1 MKKFTKENF
10 NTNDVLNELM
20 QESGVIVFENV
31 YNLDDIKSAR
41 EIVNHFADTQ
51 EQKESHFNAETEASG
66 KIQLQ
71 QRVWNLFGKGE
82 VFNKLITND
91 IIFKLMSKLLGS
103 EFICGSYCASR
114 LLPGSP
120 GQELHIDYPYWDY
133 YKSET
138 FPMGLN
144 RSFAQNCQATIPLD
158 ICSVESGAT
167 AYIPGSQKKLKYPN
181 QNDDFTNKQQMV
193 AKPGDL
199 VFFNGN
205 CWHGASPNKSEHQR
219 AALLIEFLP
228 KYIKPVE
235 DLISYLNE
243 EFKKNSNNK
252 VRQLLGL
259 NYEYP
264 KIMDV
269 SKKTNNIGIGSQGK
283 NKYQSV

>member
-1 MKKFTKENF
+1 MKKFSKENF
-10 NTNDVLNELM
+10 NTKVVLNELM

-41 EIVNHFADTQ
+41 EIVNHFADNQ
-51 EQKESHFNAETEASG
+51 EQKESHFNAEAEASG

-82 VFNKLITND
+82 VFSKLITND
-91 IIFKLMSKLLGS
+91 IIFNLMSKLLGS

-114 LLPGSP
+114 LLPGSL

-144 RSFAQNCQATIPLD
+144 SSFAQNCQATIPLD

-181 QNDDFTNKQQMV
+181 QNDDFNNKQQML

-205 CWHGASPNKSEHQR
+205 CWHGASPNQSDHQR

-235 DLISYLNE
+235 DLTSYLNE

-269 SKKTNNIGIGSQGK
+269 SKKTNNIGIGYQGK
-283 NKYQSV
+283 NK

>member
-1 MKKFTKENF
+1 MVNKDTSQRVSYCLMNKLSKNSRIHSPAHTTKNLLVTF
-10 NTNDVLNELM
+10 HPVTL
-20 QESGVIVFENV
+20 ESAT
-31 YNLDDIKSAR
+31 SAR
-41 EIVNHFADTQ
+41 QMRVLLAALGEIKDTHLIFTMPNADI
-51 EQKESHFNAETEASG
+51 G
-66 KIQLQ
+66 
-71 QRVWNLFGKGE
+71 G
-82 VFNKLITND
+82 D
-91 IIFKLMSKLLGS
+91 IIFKLMSTLLGS

-133 YKSET
+133 YKSDT

-144 RSFAQNCQATIPLD
+144 SSFAQNCQATIPLD

-181 QNDDFTNKQQMV
+181 QNDDFSNKQQMV

-205 CWHGASPNKSEHQR
+205 CWHGASPNKSDHQR

-269 SKKTNNIGIGSQGK
+269 SKKTNNIGIGYQGK
-283 NKYQSV
+283 NK